1 MKCFVVSSAEFMRYD
16 NWSVHFHYMLKT
28 SRERA
33 ADREEA
39 FWKYMAEIKKLTMA
53 DVYRLIREQPDE
65 AHVLSEIETILLPV
79 KRQRRLTPDEWEAL
93 RDTVRAIVQTYL
105 LKQQAEIAS
114 QQEAMSKLKVKFD
127 ERSTPVRP
135 ERPAETPIP

>member
-1 MKCFVVSSAEFMRYD
+1 MRYD
-16 NWSVHFHYMLKT
+16 NWSVHFHYMLKA

-65 AHVLSEIETILLPV
+65 AHVLAEIEEILLPG
-79 KRQRRLTPDEWEAL
+79 KRQRRLTNEDWEAL
-93 RDTVRAIVQTYL
+93 RDTVRAVVQTYL

-114 QQEAMSKLKVKFD
+114 QLEAVQKVKGKFD
-127 ERSTPVRP
+127 AEKSPTRIRRFEENPVP
-135 ERPAETPIP
+135 